1 MLAVLEKS
9 LHPYSPC
16 DFNAAECNTTAVP
29 PARAK
34 AVIPARE
41 DFVPVAPVR
50 LPDVRRLEEPR
61 ALSEARSS
69 VAGAL
74 AELRQAER
82 ALERHL
88 SGLRDYMNRTTA
100 AA

>member
-16 DFNAAECNTTAVP
+16 DFNAAECKTTAVP
-29 PARAK
+29 PAGAK
-34 AVIPARE
+34 AMIPVRE
-41 DFVPVAPVR
+41 DFVPATPVR

-69 VAGAL
+69 VAQAL

-88 SGLRDYMNRTTA
+88 NGLRDYMNRTIA